1 MVTVHKTGAARVR
14 IIGGDHLPPHV
25 HVDTAQGEVC
35 VDLTTGETKGD
46 KAARRAAKEA
56 LAWIKENRAA
66 LLAVW
71 KGVNG

>member
-1 MVTVHKTGAARVR
+1 MSTLTRPRAKC
-14 IIGGDHLPPHV
+14 
-25 HVDTAQGEVC
+25 VC
-35 VDLTTGETKGD
+35 VDLTTGEMKGD